1 MYLICNHYTERNL
14 TPHDKARLETN
25 RRSID
30 LTGLSVK
37 AIMKSNIITG
47 FPPIKRKP
55 DGFLY
60 VEFLD
65 LQYWI
70 KMEGLYELE
79 LLADEDEEAD
89 EEFNC

>member
-1 MYLICNHYTERNL
+1 
-14 TPHDKARLETN
+14 
-25 RRSID
+25 
-30 LTGLSVK
+30 
-37 AIMKSNIITG
+37 MKSNIITG

-55 DGFLY
+55 DGDLY

-89 EEFNC
+89 LMNEEFNC

>member
-1 MYLICNHYTERNL
+1 MTKHVWKRIEE
-14 TPHDKARLETN
+14 A
-25 RRSID
+25 SV

-60 VEFLD
+60 VEFID
-65 LQYWI
+65 LQFWI
-70 KMEGLYELE
+70 KMEGLY
-79 LLADEDEEAD
+79 
-89 EEFNC
+89 

>member
-1 MYLICNHYTERNL
+1 MTKHVWKRIEE
-14 TPHDKARLETN
+14 A
-25 RRSID
+25 SD

-79 LLADEDEEAD
+79 LLADEDDEAD
-89 EEFNC
+89 LVNEEFNC